1 VDLSQL
7 HEWTGVVNDAVVS
20 VAALAGG
27 AWAILRLKRE
37 RSDEA
42 ALDIDVSHTSYPQSD
57 QCFVFFRVV
66 LRNVGKT
73 KIQAKTESSGGF
85 IYDDGVEQLKH
96 GCSLQLKRIKPWA
109 AGTHRRLDWFDS
121 PLLEAVEG
129 LGEINLLADYEDPKQ
144 DNSVDFWME
153 PSETYDL
160 GTPLMLSGGTYL
172 AKVTVVASGDDGN
185 YWTSI
190 TELIIPAAQAAV
202 SGQENAPPVRA
213 DLKSVG

>member
-1 VDLSQL
+1 VNLTKL

-42 ALDIDVSHTSYPQSD
+42 ALDIEVSHDSHPHGD
-57 QCFVFFRVV
+57 QYFVFFSVL

-85 IYDDGVEQLKH
+85 IYDDGVEKLEH
-96 GCSLQLKRIKPWA
+96 SCSLQLRRIKPWA
-109 AGTHRRLDWFDS
+109 AGAHRRLDWFDS
-121 PLLEAVEG
+121 PLLEAVDG
-129 LGEINLLADYEDPKQ
+129 LHEINLLADYEDPKQ
-144 DNSVDFWME
+144 ANSIDFWME
-153 PSETYDL
+153 PCETYAL
-160 GTPLMLSGGTYL
+160 GTPLVLSGGTYL

-190 TELIIPAAQAAV
+190 TELIIPAEQTAV
-202 SGQENAPPVRA
+202 GNRA
-213 DLKSVG
+213 LTGAVNRK